1 MKYGKIIGEGNTAT
15 VYEWEEGK
23 VLKLF
28 ASGYPQSAVET
39 EFQNTRMINDLS
51 FAKAK
56 AYEMISCEERM
67 GIIYEKVDG
76 ESLLDWVLRTGDL
89 QGCAEYMARLHKTIL
104 QNKVSDVLNYKD
116 FLKYHL
122 LNVPSSK
129 RMDHGQICGILDKL
143 KDGDTLCHGDLH
155 PGNILLVSGQ
165 PVVIDFMN
173 VCHGDL
179 LYDVARTVFLVQ
191 YTPVPEAADDREM
204 LLRFKKTL
212 ADLYLNEM
220 NISRHMIEDY
230 LSVITAARAGE
241 CPDEQPGEHSS

>member
-76 ESLLDWVLRTGDL
+76 ESLLDWV
-89 QGCAEYMARLHKTIL
+89 
-104 QNKVSDVLNYKD
+104 
-116 FLKYHL
+116 
-122 LNVPSSK
+122 
-129 RMDHGQICGILDKL
+129 
-143 KDGDTLCHGDLH
+143 
-155 PGNILLVSGQ
+155 
-165 PVVIDFMN
+165 
-173 VCHGDL
+173 
-179 LYDVARTVFLVQ
+179 
-191 YTPVPEAADDREM
+191 
-204 LLRFKKTL
+204 
-212 ADLYLNEM
+212 
-220 NISRHMIEDY
+220 
-230 LSVITAARAGE
+230 
-241 CPDEQPGEHSS
+241 

>member
-15 VYEWEEGK
+15 VYEWGEGK

-28 ASGYPQSAVET
+28 VQGYPQNAVET
-39 EFQNTRMINDLS
+39 EFQNTRMINELS

-56 AYEMISCEERM
+56 AYEMIRCEERM
-67 GIIYEKVDG
+67 GIIYEKVEG

-89 QGCAEYMARLHKTIL
+89 QGCAEYMARLHKTIV
-104 QNKVSDVLNYKD
+104 QHKVSGVMNYKD
-116 FLKYHL
+116 FLTYHL
-122 LNVPSSK
+122 LHAPPSK
-129 RMDHGQICGILDKL
+129 RMEHGQLHRMLDKL
-143 KDGDTLCHGDLH
+143 KDGDNLCHGDLH
-155 PGNILLVSGQ
+155 PGNILLAEGQ

-173 VCHGDL
+173 VCHGDV

-191 YTPVPEAADDREM
+191 YTPVPEDADDRER
-204 LLRFKKTL
+204 LLRFKNTL

-220 NISRHMIEDY
+220 NISRPMIKDY

-241 CPDEQPGEHSS
+241 CPGE